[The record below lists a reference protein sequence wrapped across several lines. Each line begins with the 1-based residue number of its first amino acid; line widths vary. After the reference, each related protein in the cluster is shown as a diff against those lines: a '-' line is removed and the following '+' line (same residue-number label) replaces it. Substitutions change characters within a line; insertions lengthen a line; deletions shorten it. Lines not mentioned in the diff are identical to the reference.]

1 MQSYIS
7 GQTMKWGIPFRN
19 MHNGNMQLHVLPFL
33 AHLSKGNLSFCHH
46 LASVVC

>member
-33 AHLSKGNLSFCHH
+33 AHLSVAMFANKSGR
-46 LASVVC
+46 